1 MRHAI
6 IVVGS
11 KKQFSEPVPEVSLRD
26 NETLRTSTWFANTRQ
41 DKSAQLLDDV
51 GSLIVKALL
60 VPILAYQFYLLV
72 HNTKLWGG
80 KRPLVLVRGR
90 SLSSRLAARAGSWG
104 GGDVVKADSEDAA
117 PLGPTRFII
126 NADGKLEL
134 RDGAGTRDR

>member
-11 KKQFSEPVPEVSLRD
+11 RKQFAEPVPDVVLRD
-26 NETLRTSTWFANTRQ
+26 NETLRTSTWFANTSQ
-41 DKSAQLLDDV
+41 KKSARLLDDV
-51 GSLIVKALL
+51 GSLIVRTLL
-60 VPILAYQFYLLV
+60 VPILAYQFYLWV

-80 KRPLVLVRGR
+80 KRPLVFVRGR
-90 SLSSRLAARAGSWG
+90 SLSSRMAAYAGTWG
-104 GGDVVKADSEDAA
+104 GGDVVKADSTDAA

-134 RDGAGTRDR
+134 CDGSNNA